1 MRFSCIIR
9 KKGTQ
14 GGKMYFEY
22 GEKEINY
29 LKKKDKRLG
38 EAIEKIGM
46 LERPIDTD
54 IFTAI
59 IRAIIGQQISRQAR
73 ETVFL
78 RIKKAISSI
87 TAENINKLTVEEIQA
102 FGTTFK
108 KAEYMK
114 DFALKVCSGEL
125 NLDKL
130 HELCDKEVIK
140 ELSALK
146 GIGVWTAEMLLAS
159 ALQRDDVLSFGDIAI
174 HRGLRMLYRHKE
186 VTREMFERYRKRY
199 SPYGTTASVYLWA
212 IAAGAIPD
220 LDDPKSKKT
229 VRKQSK
235 INIEY
240 F

>member
-1 MRFSCIIR
+1 
-9 KKGTQ
+9 
-14 GGKMYFEY
+14 MYFEY

-46 LERPIDTD
+46 LKRPIDRD

-59 IRAIIGQQISRQAR
+59 IRAILGQQVSRQAR
-73 ETVFL
+73 ETVFARMNDGL
-78 RIKKAISSI
+78 SDI
-87 TAENINKLTVEEIQA
+87 TAEKIDSSTVEEIQA

-114 DFALKVCSGEL
+114 DFAFKVCNGEI
-125 NLDKL
+125 NLDNLPNLTDAEVTKT
-130 HELCDKEVIK
+130 LCE
-140 ELSALK
+140 LK

-159 ALQRDDVLSFGDIAI
+159 ALQREDIFSFGDIAI

-186 VTREMFERYRKRY
+186 VTKEMFERYRKRY

-220 LDDPKSKKT
+220 LVDPKNKKT
-229 VRKQSK
+229 VKQQSDA
-235 INIEY
+235 NIDY

>member
-1 MRFSCIIR
+1 
-9 KKGTQ
+9 
-14 GGKMYFEY
+14 MYFEY
-22 GEKEINY
+22 GEKEINC

-38 EAIEKIGM
+38 EAIDKIGM
-46 LERPIDTD
+46 LKRPIDTD

-59 IRAIIGQQISRQAR
+59 IRAIIGQQVSRQAR
-73 ETVFL
+73 ETVFGRMKDAL
-78 RIKKAISSI
+78 LVI
-87 TAENINKLTVEEIQA
+87 TAENVNKLTIDEIQA

-125 NLDKL
+125 NLEKL
-130 HELCDKEVIK
+130 SKLTDAEVIK
-140 ELSALK
+140 ELSSLK

-159 ALQRDDVLSFGDIAI
+159 ALQRKNVLSYGDIAI

-212 IAAGAIPD
+212 IAAGAIPE
-220 LDDPKSKKT
+220 LDDPKNKKSIKKHANT
-229 VRKQSK
+229 
-235 INIEY
+235 NIDY

>member
-1 MRFSCIIR
+1 
-9 KKGTQ
+9 
-14 GGKMYFEY
+14 MYFQY

-38 EAIEKIGM
+38 EAIDKIGM
-46 LERPIDTD
+46 LKRPIDTD

-59 IRAIIGQQISRQAR
+59 IRAILGQQVSRQAR
-73 ETVFL
+73 ETVFR
-78 RIKKAISSI
+78 RIKNTLPNI
-87 TAENINKLTVEEIQA
+87 TAESINNLSIEDIQA

-114 DFALKVCSGEL
+114 DFSQKVCSGEL

-130 HELCDKEVIK
+130 HELCDAEVIK
-140 ELSALK
+140 ELCSLK

-159 ALQRDDVLSFGDIAI
+159 ALKREDIFSYGDIAI
-174 HRGLRMLYRHKE
+174 HRGLRMLYRHQE
-186 VTREMFERYRKRY
+186 VTKEMFERYRKRY

-212 IAAGAIPD
+212 IAAGAILE
-220 LDDPKSKKT
+220 LDDPKNKKA
-229 VRKQSK
+229 VKKQANTS
-235 INIEY
+235 IDY

>member
-1 MRFSCIIR
+1 
-9 KKGTQ
+9 
-14 GGKMYFEY
+14 MYFEY

-46 LERPIDTD
+46 LKRPIDAD

-59 IRAIIGQQISRQAR
+59 IRAILGQQVSRQAR
-73 ETVFL
+73 ETVFGRMQSAL
-78 RIKKAISSI
+78 SFI
-87 TAENINKLTVEEIQA
+87 TAENIHCLTVDEIQS

-108 KAEYMK
+108 KAEYIK
-114 DFALKVCSGEL
+114 DFALKVSSGEL

-130 HELCDKEVIK
+130 HEFTDAEVIK
-140 ELSALK
+140 ELSGLK

-159 ALQRDDVLSFGDIAI
+159 TLKRSDVLSFGDIAI
-174 HRGLRMLYRHKE
+174 HRGIRMLYRHKE

-212 IAAGAIPD
+212 IAAGAIPE
-220 LDDPKSKKT
+220 LDDPKNKKSA
-229 VRKQSK
+229 KNQANP
-235 INIEY
+235 NIDY

>member
-1 MRFSCIIR
+1 
-9 KKGTQ
+9 
-14 GGKMYFEY
+14 MYFEY

-38 EAIEKIGM
+38 EAIDKIGM
-46 LERPIDTD
+46 LKRPIDTD

-59 IRAIIGQQISRQAR
+59 IRAILGQQVSRQAR
-73 ETVFL
+73 ETVFARMETAL
-78 RIKKAISSI
+78 SGISAKSI
-87 TAENINKLTVEEIQA
+87 NNLTIEDIQA

-114 DFALKVCSGEL
+114 DFAEKVCRGEL

-130 HELCDKEVIK
+130 HELCDAEVIK

-159 ALQRDDVLSFGDIAI
+159 TLHRDDVFSYGDIAI

-186 VTREMFERYRKRY
+186 VTKEMFERYRKRY

-212 IAAGAIPD
+212 IAAGAIPE
-220 LDDPKSKKT
+220 LDDPKNKKVVT
-229 VRKQSK
+229 KQANTS
-235 INIEY
+235 IDY

>member
-1 MRFSCIIR
+1 
-9 KKGTQ
+9 
-14 GGKMYFEY
+14 MYFEY

-38 EAIEKIGM
+38 EAIDKIGM
-46 LERPIDTD
+46 LKRPIDTD

-59 IRAIIGQQISRQAR
+59 IRAILGQQVSRQAR
-73 ETVFL
+73 ETVFS
-78 RIKKAISSI
+78 RMEHSISSI
-87 TAENINKLTVEEIQA
+87 TAENINCLTVEEIQA

-108 KAEYMK
+108 KAEYIK
-114 DFALKVCSGEL
+114 DFALKICSGDL

-130 HELCDKEVIK
+130 HVLTDSEVIE

-159 ALQRDDVLSFGDIAI
+159 TLKRDDVLSFGDIAI

-186 VTREMFERYRKRY
+186 VTKKMFERYRKRY

-212 IAAGAIPD
+212 IAAGAIPE
-220 LDDPKSKKT
+220 LDDPKNQKSIKT
-229 VRKQSK
+229 QAYKS
-235 INIEY
+235 IDY

>member
-1 MRFSCIIR
+1 
-9 KKGTQ
+9 
-14 GGKMYFEY
+14 MYFEY
-22 GEKEINY
+22 GEKEISY

-46 LERPIDTD
+46 LKRPIDGD

-59 IRAIIGQQISRQAR
+59 IRAILGQQVSRQAR
-73 ETVFL
+73 ETVFRRMKDAL
-78 RIKKAISSI
+78 SDI
-87 TAENINKLTVEEIQA
+87 TAESVNCRTVEEIQT

-114 DFALKVCSGEL
+114 DFAEKVCSGEV
-125 NLDKL
+125 NLEKL
-130 HELCDKEVIK
+130 HTLTDAQIIETLCT
-140 ELSALK
+140 LK

-159 ALQRDDVLSFGDIAI
+159 TLQREDIFSFGDLAI
-174 HRGLRMLYRHKE
+174 HRGLRMLYRHKK

-212 IAAGAIPD
+212 IAGGAIPE
-220 LDDPKSKKT
+220 LDDPKSKKKT
-229 VRKQSK
+229 PKQA
-235 INIEY
+235 IVNIDY

>member
-1 MRFSCIIR
+1 MAIR
-9 KKGTQ
+9 R

-22 GEKEINY
+22 GEKETNY

-38 EAIEKIGM
+38 ESIDKIGM
-46 LERPIDTD
+46 LKRPIDTD

-59 IRAIIGQQISRQAR
+59 IRAILGQQVSRQAR
-73 ETVFL
+73 ETVFGRMETAL
-78 RIKKAISSI
+78 SGI
-87 TAENINKLTVEEIQA
+87 TAESINNLTKEEVQS

-114 DFALKVCSGEL
+114 DFAQKVCSGEL

-130 HELCDKEVIK
+130 QKLADTEVIK

-159 ALQRDDVLSFGDIAI
+159 ALKRNDVFSYGDIAI

-186 VTREMFERYRKRY
+186 VTKEMFERYRKRY

-212 IAAGAIPD
+212 IAAGSIPE
-220 LDDPKSKKT
+220 LNDPKNKKA
-229 VRKQSK
+229 VKKQANT
-235 INIEY
+235 NIDY

>member
-1 MRFSCIIR
+1 
-9 KKGTQ
+9 
-14 GGKMYFEY
+14 MYFEY

-46 LERPIDTD
+46 LKRPIDTD
-54 IFTAI
+54 VFTAI
-59 IRAIIGQQISRQAR
+59 IRAILGQQVSRQAR
-73 ETVFL
+73 ETVFGRMKSAL
-78 RIKKAISSI
+78 SVI
-87 TAENINKLTVEEIQA
+87 TAENINTLTADEIQG

-108 KAEYMK
+108 KAEYIK
-114 DFALKVCSGEL
+114 DFALKVCSNEI

-130 HELCDKEVIK
+130 HEFTDAEVIK

-159 ALQRDDVLSFGDIAI
+159 ALQRNNVFSFGDIAI

-186 VTREMFERYRKRY
+186 VTKEMFERYRKRY

-212 IAAGAIPD
+212 IAAGAISK
-220 LDDPKSKKT
+220 LDDPKNKKF
-229 VRKQSK
+229 VKKQANT
-235 INIEY
+235 NIDY